1 MTTQN
6 LTEFYEE
13 KQGRP
18 ASKMT
23 VDMESRRPPVVSGS
37 AISLGYLS
45 SVILTYEDT
54 VVVMDGD
61 ILYRS

>member
-1 MTTQN
+1 MTSQN

-13 KQGRP
+13 RQGRP
-18 ASKMT
+18 ASKVA
-23 VDMESRRPPVVSGS
+23 VDMESHRPPVVTGS

-54 VVVMDGD
+54 VVVRDGD